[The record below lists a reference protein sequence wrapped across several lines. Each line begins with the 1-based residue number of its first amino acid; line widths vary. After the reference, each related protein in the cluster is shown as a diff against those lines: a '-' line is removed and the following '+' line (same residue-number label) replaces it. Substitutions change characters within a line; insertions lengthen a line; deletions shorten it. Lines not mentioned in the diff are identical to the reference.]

1 MFVDQFVLDLHGMR
15 TFALALLLVCAAG
28 VPGSPAPDGPG
39 AQGRWVR
46 PTTALGA
53 PQRAQCAAVGGSGQ
67 SVSLCAEVGT
77 GPWGTL
83 RLRGG
88 SRKNNKKNW
97 KAKHK
102 FQCQVLA
109 RMPPSARGCGADAW
123 SVCAALSISLCHT
136 LSLALALSHSL
147 TLTHSHSLTH
157 SLSLSL
163 SLSLSVCLSVSL
175 SHPLTVSLPHSL
187 SPCLPPSLPPSLP
200 RARALS
206 LIPPRVQM
214 HNTEIRDA
222 TVKKKKRIDR
232 LLM

>member
-123 SVCAALSISLCHT
+123 SVCSALS
-136 LSLALALSHSL
+136 LSR
-147 TLTHSHSLTH
+147 

-163 SLSLSVCLSVSL
+163 SRSRSLSHSLSHSLSLTHTRTRTHTHSLSLCFSLCHSLSLSHALS
-175 SHPLTVSLPHSL
+175 
-187 SPCLPPSLPPSLP
+187 LPPSLPPSLP
-200 RARALS
+200 RARARA
-206 LIPPRVQM
+206 LIPLRVQVY
-214 HNTEIRDA
+214 NTEIRDA
-222 TVKKKKRIDR
+222 TVK
-232 LLM
+232 

>member
-39 AQGRWVR
+39 VQGRWVR

-123 SVCAALSISLCHT
+123 SVCAALSISLSVT
-136 LSLALALSHSL
+136 LSLSLSLSHTHSLSL
-147 TLTHSHSLTH
+147 TLTHSLT
-157 SLSLSL
+157 LSL
-163 SLSLSVCLSVSL
+163 SLSLSVCLSVCL
-175 SHPLTVSLPHSL
+175 SL
-187 SPCLPPSLPPSLP
+187 SPTHCLSPSLTLSLPPSFPPSLPPS

-206 LIPPRVQM
+206 HPAPRP
-214 HNTEIRDA
+214 DA
-222 TVKKKKRIDR
+222 QY
-232 LLM
+232 